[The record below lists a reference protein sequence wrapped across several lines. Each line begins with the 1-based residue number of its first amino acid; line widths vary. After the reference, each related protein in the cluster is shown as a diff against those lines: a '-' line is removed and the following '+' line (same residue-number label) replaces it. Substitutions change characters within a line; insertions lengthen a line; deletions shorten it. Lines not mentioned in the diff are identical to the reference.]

1 MFSPTRSEI
10 LNEHSAVSFIMLAWL
25 VLWGEDLL
33 LAETFDVAFV
43 LGRLVASVIL
53 LFGAVFA
60 WRLISIYKGGIL
72 QKPWLLLLAGILLFA
87 LAQLVS
93 ASSVVFESDMLRIV
107 AAIVSLVASLA
118 IFGGLLRLVNAWKVG
133 S

>member
-1 MFSPTRSEI
+1 
-10 LNEHSAVSFIMLAWL
+10 
-25 VLWGEDLL
+25 L
-33 LAETFDVAFV
+33 LAETFDIVFV

-53 LFGAVFA
+53 IFATVLA

-87 LAQLVS
+87 LAQLAS
-93 ASSVVFESDMLRIV
+93 ASSAAFESDMLRIV